1 MSKIWPIAGKRFLSP
16 YIHGHFTKPSSD
28 HIRTLINPVTKSPS
42 VAVYET
48 SPSQVEEALAS
59 AKLASSE
66 WQSSPTFRRDR
77 LLALAT
83 RLEQHEYDMAQ
94 IESLQTGK
102 PLSDALYEMSDV
114 VDCLRHFAG
123 YCDKI
128 FGASQQFSGMHT
140 YTTREALGTAALITS
155 FNYPLLLTGWKL
167 APALAAGNCAIVKPA
182 PQTPLSSLALAEL
195 ASDILPAGVLS
206 VLPGGVQ
213 VSQALIDGT
222 DKTSFTGSTPVGQD
236 IMRRASD
243 RLTPLTLECGGKNA
257 VIVCKDSNLDQA
269 VQDIAMG
276 AFSNAG
282 QNCCAISRVY
292 VDELVHDAFVHKLT
306 NVVKQS
312 WKASIDSQSD
322 TDNVYG
328 PLIDINQYERVKKY
342 IDQREPTVVGELSS
356 ATATNG
362 YFVPPTIY
370 THVHD
375 ADAIA
380 TEEIFGPVLCILKPF
395 KDLNEAIERV
405 NKSPYGLASGI
416 FTNDL
421 RSAHDAA
428 NRIKAGVVWVN
439 TYNIMPPSL
448 PFGGRNMSGIGKD
461 LGKTSLDEFSFE
473 KTVMV
478 NIK

>member
-1 MSKIWPIAGKRFLSP
+1 
-16 YIHGHFTKPSSD
+16 
-28 HIRTLINPVTKSPS
+28 
-42 VAVYET
+42 
-48 SPSQVEEALAS
+48 
-59 AKLASSE
+59 
-66 WQSSPTFRRDR
+66 
-77 LLALAT
+77 
-83 RLEQHEYDMAQ
+83 
-94 IESLQTGK
+94 
-102 PLSDALYEMSDV
+102 
-114 VDCLRHFAG
+114 
-123 YCDKI
+123 
-128 FGASQQFSGMHT
+128 MHT
-140 YTTREALGTAALITS
+140 YTTREALGTVALITS

-195 ASDILPAGVLS
+195 ASDILPPGVLN
-206 VLPGGVQ
+206 VLPGGVE
-213 VSQALIDGT
+213 VSRALIDGT
-222 DKTSFTGSTPVGQD
+222 DKTSFTGSTLVGQD

-282 QNCCAISRVY
+282 QNCCAISRVF
-292 VDELVHDAFVHKLT
+292 VDELVHDEFIHKLT
-306 NVVKQS
+306 NVVKNT
-312 WKASIDSQSD
+312 WKATIDSSQNEA
-322 TDNVYG
+322 DNLYG
-328 PLIDINQYERVKKY
+328 PLIDINQYERVQKY
-342 IDQREPTVVGELSS
+342 IDQRGEPTIVGEINS
-356 ATATNG
+356 AATNG

-370 THVHD
+370 TQVGD
-375 ADAIA
+375 TDAIA
-380 TEEIFGPVLCILKPF
+380 SEEIFGPVLCILKPF

-428 NRIKAGVVWVN
+428 NRIRAGVVWVN